1 MQLAFEKL
9 PLVEFW
15 FSIKEEY
22 PQLSEEII
30 KIILPFQQC
39 ICEVRFSS
47 STTVKITYQNGDLRV
62 KADIRIQLSR
72 KKKKESSCLLLN
84 QLQKGEFEG

>member
-39 ICEVRFSS
+39 IFEVRFSS
-47 STTVKITYQNGDLRV
+47 YTSVKITYQNGDLNV
-62 KADIRIQLSR
+62 KADIRIQIP
-72 KKKKESSCLLLN
+72 SSEPDI
-84 QLQKGEFEG
+84 KRFV